1 MAEQN
6 PINFTPTTTG
16 IGQGAAQVVNVQ
28 IKDLD
33 YGSIQRGASAI
44 GTAVAQTAQA
54 EKAKMQEKL
63 STINSYVDDVE
74 VYFPQSQAKV
84 DESIDKFYEK
94 GDISDSAFLNLKREL
109 KTIQQTDVLIKD
121 QAAAARDGKGIYKDA
136 HRFNEETLEY
146 ESPQTQFDAMLNTEI
161 DPNQSVTGW
170 QQNLIGTLTP
180 NVGEDFIYAQ
190 DITEEDIKGALVEE
204 INNIYELRGSE
215 EVIDI
220 KKQDGRI
227 VTETFA
233 GISDEDFQQALE
245 NIKGNDAY
253 KNAYVATSVYN
264 DGNSPSALKD
274 ENALEIYT
282 NQYND
287 FIDTLGKSY
296 RPGKTD
302 VATTQAPAPKE
313 EKADVKISLEAEG
326 AFDITGTGADAVVS
340 TSGSYT
346 EGAKEISGVKV
357 YKVVGT
363 SGVEIPVLDSN
374 GKPSYEEKEIGGV
387 ETRVP
392 ITQVVQDQE
401 LHDAYIR
408 MVGKTQKKVDEIN
421 KQLTESQQ
429 SVPVKD
435 VRKKLIQD
443 FTSKAGTALDW
454 LGGIEWD
461 NNEDLINLLQSNGYE
476 VSSSLKKKIEGANFS
491 ERESVAPVV
500 DLLIKEN
507 PGLVFKLG
515 SEKKETVAKKM
526 RDPAKQSLADKM
538 KNSGQNSTGQKEEVQ
553 PVQTTTA
560 DAPKTPVKETPQA
573 VEQPPF
579 QYSAEIKTGA
589 NGTTKTLN
597 KDQQENF
604 DAVIA
609 EPDFTEANM
618 MFEDNF
624 GRVTNSKLVGTPQN
638 KDVLNDYF
646 YGKGSMGLGNYSRTN
661 KEKVGTAAIFP
672 DADQK
677 SPQYEMLAMFN
688 MNTSWHPKVLAGVAS
703 GKIKRSERGKYWAD
717 FDNEK
722 LTGIDIEAID
732 PQTLLNEMDNIYRNT
747 YSSSEKSTG
756 GYLPEQYAS
765 YRKRIEWLANRYGL
779 ETPTL

>member
-1 MAEQN
+1 MAQDN
-6 PINFTPTTTG
+6 ISIPTTQA
-16 IGQGAAQVVNVQ
+16 QGSGLAQVLKPVTIAPTDFTKFTEPLQ
-28 IKDLD
+28 KRL
-33 YGSIQRGASAI
+33 
-44 GTAVAQTAQA
+44 QA
-54 EKAKMQEKL
+54 EKAKRQEKL

-84 DESIDKFYEK
+84 DESIAKFYEE

-109 KTIQQTDVLIKD
+109 KTVQQTDALIKD
-121 QAAAARDGKGIYKDA
+121 QATAARDGKGIYKDA
-136 HRFNEETLEY
+136 HRFNKETLEY

-161 DPNQSVTGW
+161 DPNQSVTEW

-204 INNIYELRGSE
+204 INNIYQLRGSE

-287 FIDTLGKSY
+287 FINTLGKSY

-313 EKADVKISLEAEG
+313 EKADVKISLETEG
-326 AFDITGTGADAVVS
+326 AFDITGTGAEAVVS

-363 SGVEIPVLDSN
+363 SGVEIPVLDDKN
-374 GKPSYEEKEIGGV
+374 KPKYKKKEIGGV
-387 ETRVP
+387 ETKVP
-392 ITQVVQDQE
+392 MTQVVQDQE

-408 MVGKTQKKVDEIN
+408 MAGKTQKKVDEIN

-435 VRKKLIQD
+435 VREKLIED
-443 FTSKAGTALDW
+443 FSSKAGTALDW

-476 VSSSLKKKIEGANFS
+476 VSSSLKEKIEGANFS
-491 ERESVAPVV
+491 KRESVEPVV

-507 PGLVFKLG
+507 PGLVFELG
-515 SEKKETVAKKM
+515 SEKKETVAGKM
-526 RDPAKQSLADKM
+526 RVPAEQPSKESLADKM
-538 KNSGQNSTGQKEEVQ
+538 KNIGQNSTGQKEEVQ
-553 PVQTTTA
+553 PVQTTPTN
-560 DAPKTPVKETPQA
+560 APKTPVKETPQA
-573 VEQPPF
+573 VEQPPS
-579 QYSAEIKTGA
+579 QYSTEIKTGA

-597 KDQQENF
+597 KDQQKNF
-604 DAVIA
+604 GAVIA

-618 MFEDNF
+618 MFENNF
-624 GRVTNSKLVGTPQN
+624 GRVTNGKLVGTPQN
-638 KDVLNDYF
+638 EDVLNDYF
-646 YGKGSMGLGNYSRTN
+646 YGKESMGLGNYSRTN

-765 YRKRIEWLANRYGL
+765 YRKRIEWLANRYRL

>member
-16 IGQGAAQVVNVQ
+16 IGQGAAQVVKAQ

-33 YGSIQRGASAI
+33 YGAIQRGVAAI
-44 GTAVAQTAQA
+44 GTAASQISKSNAKKKAAQ
-54 EKAKMQEKL
+54 QEKL

-84 DESIDKFYEK
+84 DESIAKFYEK

-109 KTIQQTDVLIKD
+109 KTIQQTDGLIKD
-121 QAAAARDGKGIYKDA
+121 QATAARDGKGIYKDA

-146 ESPQTQFDAMLNTEI
+146 ESPQTQFDVMLNTEI
-161 DPNQSVTGW
+161 DPNQSVTEW

-204 INNIYELRGSE
+204 INNIYTLRGSE
-215 EVIDI
+215 EVVDI
-220 KKQDGRI
+220 KTQDGRI

-287 FIDTLGKSY
+287 FIDGLGKSY

-313 EKADVKISLEAEG
+313 EKADVKVSLEAEG

-363 SGVEIPVLDSN
+363 SGVEIPVLDSRN
-374 GKPSYEEKEIGGV
+374 KPKYEEKEIGGV
-387 ETRVP
+387 TTRVP
-392 ITQVVQDQE
+392 VTQVVQDQE

-408 MVGKTQKKVDEIN
+408 MVGKNQEKVDEIN
-421 KQLTESQQ
+421 RQLAESQQ

-435 VRKKLIQD
+435 VREQLIED
-443 FTSKAGTALDW
+443 FSSKADTILDW
-454 LGGIEWD
+454 LGGVEWD
-461 NNEDLINLLQSNGYE
+461 NNAELINLLQSNGYE
-476 VSSSLKKKIEGANFS
+476 VSSSLEQKIRGANFS
-491 ERESVAPVV
+491 KRDSVEPVV
-500 DLLIKEN
+500 DLLIKDN
-507 PGLVFKLG
+507 PELVFTLG
-515 SEKKETVAKKM
+515 SEKKQTLAEQMRGPAEEPVETEQAPKK
-526 RDPAKQSLADKM
+526 SLADQM
-538 KNSGQNSTGQKEEVQ
+538 KNRGQKPTEQEEEVQ
-553 PVQTTTA
+553 PVQTTTTN
-560 DAPKTPVKETPQA
+560 APKTHK
-573 VEQPPF
+573 
-579 QYSAEIKTGA
+579 
-589 NGTTKTLN
+589 
-597 KDQQENF
+597 
-604 DAVIA
+604 
-609 EPDFTEANM
+609 
-618 MFEDNF
+618 
-624 GRVTNSKLVGTPQN
+624 
-638 KDVLNDYF
+638 
-646 YGKGSMGLGNYSRTN
+646 
-661 KEKVGTAAIFP
+661 
-672 DADQK
+672 
-677 SPQYEMLAMFN
+677 
-688 MNTSWHPKVLAGVAS
+688 
-703 GKIKRSERGKYWAD
+703 
-717 FDNEK
+717 
-722 LTGIDIEAID
+722 
-732 PQTLLNEMDNIYRNT
+732 
-747 YSSSEKSTG
+747 
-756 GYLPEQYAS
+756 
-765 YRKRIEWLANRYGL
+765 
-779 ETPTL
+779 